1 VPLPRVLPIGIA
13 YRRAYDNLKDEEVSL
28 DIFSVVRPRH
38 YLRVVQHL
46 VQGFG
51 VGVPGLGSRVWG

>member
-1 VPLPRVLPIGIA
+1 MPLPRVLPIGIA

-51 VGVPGLGSRVWG
+51 VGVPG